1 VIVLGVGASYEL
13 SSPMAVYRSHGTKMY
28 RIQFQLNN
36 RTYVQSAKTTDKRV
50 AERMEAEWKAKIHAQ
65 QYLGAREDITVHQIL
80 ENYLRVP
87 LAPATLNHAR
97 SFINVFQRYVNI
109 DVKASS
115 FDSRELHRYRETRL
129 REGKKESSIRQ
140 HMRIFSAAW
149 RRTDTKIYDVRDL
162 SLPTFS
168 VQKQKTEY
176 LSETDE
182 ERLLTHLVN
191 RVAHAAGTGD
201 WQHEIHDV
209 VVLLLDTGARYNE
222 IAKLEWKAVDL
233 VRKTIE
239 LWRGKTKSA
248 SYVYT
253 TDRVHRILQRRAKNK
268 RHEQWV
274 FTNWDRT
281 GHRTDNT
288 TYLNLAMRA
297 AGIPYSVHTL
307 RHTFA
312 TKMLKAGMTL
322 NDVRVLLGHSSIQ
335 TTLRYGHLEA
345 SDASPKAVA
354 ILNEQSVARNRAKIR
369 AVRNPEEG

>member
-1 VIVLGVGASYEL
+1 
-13 SSPMAVYRSHGTKMY
+13 MAVYRSHGGKLY

-36 RTYVQSAKTTDKRV
+36 RTYVQSAKTTDRRV
-50 AERMEAEWKAKIHAQ
+50 AERMEAEWKAKIHAHR
-65 QYLGAREDITVHQIL
+65 YLGAREDITVRQIL

-87 LAPATLNHAR
+87 HARATLTHAR
-97 SFINVFQRYVNI
+97 NFINVLQRYVNI
-109 DVKASS
+109 DVKTSD
-115 FDSRELHRYRETRL
+115 FDSRELHQYRHTRL
-129 REGKKESSIRQ
+129 QEGKKESSIQQ

-149 RRTDTKIYDVRDL
+149 RRTDAKIYHVPDL
-162 SLPTFS
+162 SLPKFP
-168 VQKQKTEY
+168 VQKQRTEY
-176 LSETDE
+176 LSAADE
-182 ERLLTHLVN
+182 ERLLTYLLN
-191 RVAHAAGTGD
+191 RTPHAAGTGE
-201 WQHEIHDV
+201 WQHEIRDV
-209 VVLLLDTGARYNE
+209 IVLLLDTGARYNE

-248 SYVYT
+248 SYVYI
-253 TDRVHRILQRRAKNK
+253 TDRVHQILQRRAKSK

-288 TYLNLAMRA
+288 TYLNRTMRA

-354 ILNEQSVARNRAKIR
+354 ILNAQNVTQNRAKLH
-369 AVRNPEEG
+369 VV